1 MINQNIAMQTLVR
14 KEVTR
19 VFRIWKQTILPPVV
33 TSVLYFLIFGSF
45 IGSQIQDISGVSY
58 MQFIIPGLMM
68 MGAITA
74 SYANVSSSFFG
85 AKFQK
90 SIEEIL
96 VSPMHDWMII
106 IAYVLGGIIRG
117 VIIGVIVFIVSLF
130 FTDISLSHP
139 IITLLF
145 LFFTSS
151 LFGLLGLFNGFFA
164 KSFDDV
170 NIIPTFVI
178 TPMIYL
184 GGVFYSLE
192 FLSPFW
198 QTVSHF
204 NPIFYMVDGLRY
216 GLLGVAE
223 MPTYLSLGAIIAFNI
238 IFFFINLRL
247 MKKGYGLRS

>member
-1 MINQNIAMQTLVR
+1 MSKTSLTNSKNFLLNSPIKTMINQTVAMKTLVH
-14 KEVTR
+14 KEVSR

-96 VSPMHDWMII
+96 VSPMSDWMII
-106 IAYVLGGIIRG
+106 VAYCLGGIIRG
-117 VIIGVIVFIVSLF
+117 MIIGVVVFLVALF
-130 FTDISLSHP
+130 FAPLHIEHI

-145 LFFTSS
+145 LFFTAS
-151 LFGLLGLFNGFFA
+151 LFALLGLFNGFFA

-198 QTVSHF
+198 QFVSKF

-216 GLLGVAE
+216 GIL
-223 MPTYLSLGAIIAFNI
+223 
-238 IFFFINLRL
+238 
-247 MKKGYGLRS
+247 